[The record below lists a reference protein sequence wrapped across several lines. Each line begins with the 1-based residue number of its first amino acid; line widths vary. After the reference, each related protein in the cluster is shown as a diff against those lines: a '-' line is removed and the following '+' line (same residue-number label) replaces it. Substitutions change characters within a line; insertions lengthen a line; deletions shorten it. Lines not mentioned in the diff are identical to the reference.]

1 MSQPGSITDF
11 PFKNNVPDPLLS
23 GKELPTF
30 KFALEQSEG
39 KVMGGSCLHRAAGR
53 PRTTRRQ
60 VACWIAGGQ
69 SIPLKQRLSDRV
81 EPAHGPL

>member
-30 KFALEQSEG
+30 KFALEQSAG
-39 KVMGGSCLHRAAGR
+39 KVMGGSFG
-53 PRTTRRQ
+53 
-60 VACWIAGGQ
+60 
-69 SIPLKQRLSDRV
+69 KKRLSPSCRS
-81 EPAHGPL
+81 PRASPGSRCAWSRA